1 MSANDNTPIYDR
13 YKDTHYG
20 LRIMN
25 AFRRDEGVAGTE
37 YTFNMPGV
45 RNPIQI
51 TPTPGFVFATFTRL
65 GYPIDEVLGGSVKM
79 GMAAEI
85 K

>member
-1 MSANDNTPIYDR
+1 
-13 YKDTHYG
+13 
-20 LRIMN
+20 
-25 AFRRDEGVAGTE
+25 
-37 YTFNMPGV
+37 MPGV

-51 TPTPGFVFATFTRL
+51 TPTPGFVFATFTRQ
-65 GYPIDEVLGGSVKM
+65 GYPIDEVLGGTVTM

>member
-1 MSANDNTPIYDR
+1 MSANDFTPLAER
-13 YKDTHYG
+13 YSGSHYG

-51 TPTPGFVFATFTRL
+51 TPTPGFVFATFTRQ
-65 GYPIDEVLGGSVKM
+65 GYPIDEELGASVTM
-79 GMAAEI
+79 SMAAEI